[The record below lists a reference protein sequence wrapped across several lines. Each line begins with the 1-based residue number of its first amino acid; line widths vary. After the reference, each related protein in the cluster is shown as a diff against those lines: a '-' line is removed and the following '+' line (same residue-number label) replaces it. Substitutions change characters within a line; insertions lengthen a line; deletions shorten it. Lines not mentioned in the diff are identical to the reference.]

1 MCVLVLIK
9 HKWLCCRWCL
19 IQIHPGHAILEGRK
33 PALLDSLVQVRPTCG
48 LPHRWDEMD
57 QLAASSKLANAEL
70 AVIVDITGSQRLHQ
84 ACVSGHQHMSRI
96 VSAVRQL
103 MMRTGQQMQL
113 PQRRAH
119 VQGQVHL

>member
-1 MCVLVLIK
+1 
-9 HKWLCCRWCL
+9 
-19 IQIHPGHAILEGRK
+19 
-33 PALLDSLVQVRPTCG
+33 
-48 LPHRWDEMD
+48 MD